1 MLVLLNITILL
12 CLLGAI
18 LKAYKLEKEIQLL
31 KQKQVRFDP
40 ANPLHVSILKG
51 LQEKG
56 QVEVLALI
64 YSELYQLKRQL
75 MLKGVIEHE
84 IGYLLGEIYE
94 AFQDFDK
101 KAKSDSNKR

>member
-1 MLVLLNITILL
+1 MLVLILLIAILL
-12 CLLGAI
+12 CLLSAI

-31 KQKQVRFDP
+31 KQVRLDP
-40 ANPLHVSILKG
+40 TNPLHISILKG

-56 QVEVLALI
+56 QIEVLALI
-64 YSELYQLKRQL
+64 YAELYQLKRQL
-75 MLKGVIEHE
+75 MLKGVIDHE

-94 AFQDFDK
+94 AFQEFDK